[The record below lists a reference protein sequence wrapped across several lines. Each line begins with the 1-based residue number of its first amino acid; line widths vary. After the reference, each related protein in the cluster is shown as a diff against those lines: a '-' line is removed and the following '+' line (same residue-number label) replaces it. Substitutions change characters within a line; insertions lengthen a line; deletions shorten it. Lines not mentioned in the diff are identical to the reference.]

1 MGLTMNP
8 DCDRKIRI
16 MIMWGDHSIE
26 SGHSATDVL
35 QQVCGGWNPPTVPEL
50 RKVLERR
57 CRLSK
62 STEGETDL
70 EFLRRLAEAKIILL
84 YELDE
89 SEWTK

>member
-1 MGLTMNP
+1 MNNSE
-8 DCDRKIRI
+8 CNQRVRI

-89 SEWTK
+89 SEWT

>member
-35 QQVCGGWNPPTVPEL
+35 QQVCGGWNPATVPEL

-89 SEWTK
+89 SEWA

>member
-26 SGHSATDVL
+26 SGHSATEVL

-50 RKVLERR
+50 RKALERR
-57 CRLSK
+57 CRLSQSTK
-62 STEGETDL
+62 SETDL
-70 EFLRRLAEAKIILL
+70 QFLHRLAEAKIILL
-84 YELDE
+84 YEVDE
-89 SEWTK
+89 NEWA

>member
-16 MIMWGDHSIE
+16 MIMWGAHSIE

-57 CRLSK
+57 CRLSP

-70 EFLRRLAEAKIILL
+70 EFLRRLADAKVILL

-89 SEWTK
+89 SEWA